1 MKQQYDY
8 TQREWD
14 RLVGIGCPPARLTRI
29 QKFKK
34 LIRRIINKI
43 GGPDKSP
50 PQQ

>member
-14 RLVGIGCPPARLTRI
+14 RLVGIGSPPPLTSI

-34 LIRRIINKI
+34 LIRRIINRFR
-43 GGPDKSP
+43 
-50 PQQ
+50 